1 MRYYIVAGE
10 RSGDLHASNLVK
22 ALKKNDST
30 AEFRGFG
37 GEYMEQAG
45 VELAVHYRELAFM
58 GLAEIITNANKI
70 KKYIRLC
77 KEDILTHKPDVIISS
92 TMVDLISRSQNSAR
106 KTDSRSFTIYPQSI
120 GLVSK
125 EGALVKTLC
134 RSIVC
139 YSSFRK
145 RVL

>member
-22 ALKKNDST
+22 ALKKNDPT

-45 VELAVHYRELAFM
+45 VELAVHYREMAFM

-77 KEDILTHKPDVIISS
+77 KEDILTHKPDVIILIDYGGFNLQIAKFGKKNGFKIFYYIPPKYWAWYQKRAL
-92 TMVDLISRSQNSAR
+92 MVKA
-106 KTDSRSFTIYPQSI
+106 
-120 GLVSK
+120 
-125 EGALVKTLC
+125 LC

-139 YSSFRK
+139 YSSF
-145 RVL
+145 